1 MTFRLCSSWLLVSCH
16 GLWSLAMISFDRD
29 FFIPLLDLV
38 CLLDFSLPF
47 GLKTLF
53 LNLVS
58 SWLFSL
64 HDFWSL
70 FMTFGLSSWLRS
82 FFMTFGLSSWL
93 LVSLHDRS
101 FFMTFGLS
109 SWLRFFFM
117 TFGLSSWLLVL
128 LVSSHVSFVFFSS
141 GVLVCLH
148 VHLSLYDSSLNNST
162 PKTTKK
168 LNRSKRVIRRF
179 LLVNSQWR

>member
-1 MTFRLCSSWLLVSCH
+1 MTSVSRHDFIWSW
-16 GLWSLAMISFDRD
+16 F

-38 CLLDFSLPF
+38 SLLDFSLPF

-82 FFMTFGLSSWL
+82 FFMTFGLSSWHRSFFTTFGLSAWLRSFFMTFGPSSWL
-93 LVSLHDRS
+93 LVFLHDRS
-101 FFMTFGLS
+101 FFMTFGSAGLFS
-109 SWLRFFFM
+109 CFFCFFLLWS
-117 TFGLSSWLLVL
+117 FGLSSCPRVPLVWLE
-128 LVSSHVSFVFFSS
+128 SRSFYIENCQKIESF
-141 GVLVCLH
+141 
-148 VHLSLYDSSLNNST
+148 
-162 PKTTKK
+162 
-168 LNRSKRVIRRF
+168 
-179 LLVNSQWR
+179 